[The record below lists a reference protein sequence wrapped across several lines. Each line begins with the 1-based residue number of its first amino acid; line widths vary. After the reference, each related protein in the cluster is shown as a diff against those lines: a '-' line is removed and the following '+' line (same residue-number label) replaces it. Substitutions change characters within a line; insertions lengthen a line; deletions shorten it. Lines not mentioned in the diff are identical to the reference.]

1 MKIDTAFFAALAL
14 AGTTLWAR
22 IAVQG
27 IEQALVSTGL
37 EYCLSRIKTRAGKQA
52 INGKLSSE

>member
-1 MKIDTAFFAALAL
+1 MNPMKIDTAFFAAL

-27 IEQALVSTGL
+27 IELALVSTGL
-37 EYCLSRIKTRAGKQA
+37 EYCLNRFKTRAGK
-52 INGKLSSE
+52 